1 MTRLNRVGNWE
12 SGIVRDLGVRERNP
26 SDIHFEV
33 MWLARPG
40 SSGNKKTQEGGT
52 FPGFESLNPL
62 DHLMLR

>member
-12 SGIVRDLGVRERNP
+12 SGIVRDLRVRERNP

-33 MWLARPG
+33 MRLARPG
-40 SSGNKKTQEGGT
+40 SSGNKKTQEEGT